1 MALSSA
7 SRLRRSAS
15 ASSSDVS
22 ATDDAASSS
31 EALRL
36 TAFSASSLD
45 ASYRW
50 QLHAEPSLGVD
61 LRLVGAAIDAYCG
74 YENYHV
80 EHHDFPELPM
90 YLLPRLRR
98 IAPEHYE
105 PLRSYSV
112 LDPNAWVESATG
124 EFFYACQDTLY
135 DSE

>member
-1 MALSSA
+1 
-7 SRLRRSAS
+7 
-15 ASSSDVS
+15 
-22 ATDDAASSS
+22 
-31 EALRL
+31 
-36 TAFSASSLD
+36 
-45 ASYRW
+45 
-50 QLHAEPSLGVD
+50 
-61 LRLVGAAIDAYCG
+61 
-74 YENYHV
+74 
-80 EHHDFPELPM
+80 M